1 MIVNNMKKQAG
12 LKKMFNKNLNEHTLF
27 IIYNHLINNAASYKC
42 KSILEIIIQIFLKV
56 NITITNI
63 TIKNIKA

>member
-27 IIYNHLINNAASYKC
+27 VIYNHLINNAATYKC
-42 KSILEIIIQIFLKV
+42 KSILEIVI
-56 NITITNI
+56 
-63 TIKNIKA
+63 